1 MYPTDSSVANTKV
14 RQLPL
19 LLTLMMMGAGI
30 VGCNIGPVE
39 DAAIAP
45 QPGTPQQPIPCREV
59 QHEAGVTS
67 ICGYPERVVA
77 LDPHAMDLLLSLG
90 VQPIGYAEIDV
101 ALLHPFSMG
110 AEMTEIKYLGD
121 RITAPPAYLGSRN
134 QPSLETILKL
144 QPDLIVGEGASR
156 FNYETLARLAP
167 TLLLKG
173 VEADQWQQNIQTLA
187 QAFGAEETAQA
198 VITAHNQTIE
208 TVRTA
213 IAPAVAQRQGLL
225 LATDGSSFT
234 IFHDQQD
241 YAGSLLRDVGIT
253 LIDVEDN
260 SYASLSVEILPEL
273 EADFIIVMAASDNTV
288 EAEQQRWQQSPVL
301 RSLPAYQNNQV
312 YFVDYQLWS
321 RIRGPI
327 AAELILNDIQAIL
340 LTSND

>member
-1 MYPTDSSVANTKV
+1 M
-14 RQLPL
+14 RLLLHQLPL
-19 LLTLMMMGAGI
+19 LLMFIMTGAGI
-30 VGCNIGPVE
+30 VGCNIGRVE

-45 QPGTPQQPIPCREV
+45 QPDTPQQTTPCRDV

-67 ICGYPERVVA
+67 ICDYPERVVA

-90 VQPIGYAEIDV
+90 VQPIGYAEVDV
-101 ALLHPFSMG
+101 ALVRPFSVG
-110 AEMTEIKYLGD
+110 TEMTEIKYLGD
-121 RITAPPAYLGSRN
+121 RITAPPAYIGSRN
-134 QPSLETILKL
+134 QPSLEAILKL

-187 QAFGAEETAQA
+187 QAFDAEETAQA
-198 VITAHNQTIE
+198 VITAHNQTLE

-213 IAPAVAQRQGLL
+213 IAPTVAQKQGLL

-234 IFHDQQD
+234 VFHDQQD

-253 LIDVEDN
+253 LIDVEDT

-288 EAEQQRWQQSPVL
+288 EAEQRRWQQSPVL

-327 AAELILNDIQAIL
+327 AAELILEEVQNL
-340 LTSND
+340 LN